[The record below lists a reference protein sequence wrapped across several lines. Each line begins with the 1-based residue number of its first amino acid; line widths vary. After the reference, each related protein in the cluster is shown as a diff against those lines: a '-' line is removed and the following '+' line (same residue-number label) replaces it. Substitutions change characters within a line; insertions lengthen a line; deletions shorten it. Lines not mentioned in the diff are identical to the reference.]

1 MNVHERELLRQ
12 LKQGP
17 LPMNLRHQA
26 GIEAAKILKGL
37 GYIDAT
43 VHDPKAKGAPNVHA
57 MGTPAMVIVSGVTSL
72 GQAVAER

>member
-12 LKQGP
+12 IKQGP

-43 VHDPKAKGAPNVHA
+43 IHDPKARGALNVHT
-57 MGTPAMVIVSGVTSL
+57 MGAHAMVVVSGVTSL
-72 GQAVAER
+72 GQAAGEP